1 MTEESLFL
9 RIKDGDDEAV
19 KVLYEKYRGEFIQW
33 AIKRHQSNEEEAKDV
48 FQNIIVIFFSKVNS
62 GKLAV
67 LESSIKTYLFGIG
80 KNLLKQ
86 RIEDLS
92 LDEILISELVDAE
105 KEDNEKLNILMSEME
120 KMSDLCTSILK
131 HYYFNGYSME
141 DIAIEFDYKSIDSA
155 KTQRYK
161 CLQKLKNAIKLNQNG
176 K

>member
-9 RIKDGDDEAV
+9 RIKDGDEEAV
-19 KVLYEKYRGEFIQW
+19 KFLYEKYRDEFVQW

-62 GKLAV
+62 GKLTI

-86 RIEDLS
+86 RNEDLS
-92 LDEILISELVDAE
+92 LDEILISELVDTG
-105 KEDNEKLNILMSEME
+105 KEENEKLNILMSEMN
-120 KMSDLCTSILK
+120 KMSDLCTSILRY
-131 HYYFNGYSME
+131 YYFNGYSME
-141 DIAIEFDYKSIDSA
+141 DIAVEFNYKSVDSA
-155 KTQRYK
+155 KTQKYK
-161 CLQKLKNAIKLNQNG
+161 CLQKLKNAIKS